1 MQRAPGGYAGPPVNL
16 TRARLTVLAAYVVA
30 FVVALVVGHRTE
42 AEHPIWVAL
51 HADLAATVAIFAFSL
66 AFRNSSFYDAYW
78 SVAPIPI
85 ALYWALRPE
94 LVGVNPIRTAVVIGL
109 VALWGGRLTWN
120 WLRGWHGLGHE
131 DWRYADIKEKTGALY
146 WLVSFLGIHLMP
158 TFWVFAGML
167 PVYAAV
173 AAGREVFGYL
183 DLFAATVTLGAIW
196 IEARADNQLKRFR
209 DARPAPEEIL
219 KTGLWAR
226 SRHPN
231 YLGEMG
237 FWWGLWLFAMAAN
250 PSWWWTVVGPLSIT
264 LMFRF
269 VSLPMIETR
278 MLARRPAYAEWVE
291 RSSLVLPR
299 LRRA

>member
-1 MQRAPGGYAGPPVNL
+1 MP
-16 TRARLTVLAAYVVA
+16 RARLLVLFAYAVA
-30 FVVALVVGHRTE
+30 FVVALVVGHRTS
-42 AEHPIWVAL
+42 AEHPIWVAFQ
-51 HADLAATVAIFAFSL
+51 ADVAGTVAIFAFSL
-66 AFRNSSFYDAYW
+66 AFRNSSFYDGYW
-78 SVAPIPI
+78 SVAPLPI
-85 ALYWALRPE
+85 AIYWALRPE
-94 LVGVNPIRTAVVIGL
+94 LVGVNPIRIAVVIAL
-109 VALWGGRLTWN
+109 VALWGARLTWN

-131 DWRYADIKEKTGALY
+131 DWRYVDIREKTGALY
-146 WLVSFLGIHLMP
+146 WLVSFAGIHMMP
-158 TFWVFAGML
+158 TLWVFLGML

-173 AAGREVFGYL
+173 AAGRGVFGYL
-183 DLFAATVTLGAIW
+183 DLLAAAVTFGSIW
-196 IEARADNQLKRFR
+196 LEARADKQLKRFR
-209 DARPAPEEIL
+209 DANPAPEEFL
-219 KTGLWAR
+219 KTGVWSR

-291 RSSLVLPR
+291 RSSLVLPWPG
-299 LRRA
+299 RA